1 MKDILKKPIKSV
13 DISYNNES
21 NKISYNEYYFSGIPI
36 PKDIKYEIKDNKL
49 NLSWNID
56 KYIFK
61 DLINT
66 FHVQIKVN
74 NKENTY
80 TTLFNEYSLD
90 NYETNVEYEV
100 KIRSCIDNLFGDW
113 SEIIKFKIDD
123 FKGNNSENNIFR
135 QIYNEKDNN
144 QKSVSLFS
152 NLNQTK
158 NIFGSQDKK
167 DNNTPSLFSFNNNQ
181 NKNESIFKSSD
192 NSPLFSNNNE
202 KAQGNSLFGSKPLFG
217 NSPQNSLINLFS
229 SGTNIFVNNDLT
241 KKSPQISLF
250 NNNFINKE
258 DKDEKKGSG
267 LFGNNNQNL
276 FTFGHKNIFE
286 EKSNDNIADNNEKDE
301 KD

>member
-90 NYETNVEYEV
+90 NMILKVIIL
-100 KIRSCIDNLFGDW
+100 KIIYSDKFIMKKI
-113 SEIIKFKIDD
+113 IIKNVII
-123 FKGNNSENNIFR
+123 IF
-135 QIYNEKDNN
+135 
-144 QKSVSLFS
+144 SVF
-152 NLNQTK
+152 
-158 NIFGSQDKK
+158 
-167 DNNTPSLFSFNNNQ
+167 
-181 NKNESIFKSSD
+181 
-192 NSPLFSNNNE
+192 
-202 KAQGNSLFGSKPLFG
+202 
-217 NSPQNSLINLFS
+217 
-229 SGTNIFVNNDLT
+229 
-241 KKSPQISLF
+241 
-250 NNNFINKE
+250 
-258 DKDEKKGSG
+258 
-267 LFGNNNQNL
+267 
-276 FTFGHKNIFE
+276 
-286 EKSNDNIADNNEKDE
+286 
-301 KD
+301 

>member
-1 MKDILKKPIKSV
+1 MKETLKKPIKSV

-56 KYIFK
+56 KYKFK
-61 DLINT
+61 NLINT

-123 FKGNNSENNIFR
+123 FKGNNSENNIFG

-217 NSPQNSLINLFS
+217 NSLQNSSTNSFS
-229 SGTNIFVNNDLT
+229 SGTNIFGNNDVT

-250 NNNFINKE
+250 NNNFIKKE
-258 DKDEKKGSG
+258 DKDEKKVSG

-276 FTFGHKNIFE
+276 FHLGYK
-286 EKSNDNIADNNEKDE
+286 NDNIADNNEKDE
-301 KD
+301 EDL

>member
-1 MKDILKKPIKSV
+1 MK
-13 DISYNNES
+13 
-21 NKISYNEYYFSGIPI
+21 
-36 PKDIKYEIKDNKL
+36 
-49 NLSWNID
+49 
-56 KYIFK
+56 
-61 DLINT
+61 
-66 FHVQIKVN
+66 Q
-74 NKENTY
+74 
-80 TTLFNEYSLD
+80 TLFNEYSLD

-123 FKGNNSENNIFR
+123 FKGNNSENNIFG

-152 NLNQTK
+152 NLNQT
-158 NIFGSQDKK
+158 NNLFGFQDKNENK
-167 DNNTPSLFSFNNNQ
+167 KLSNLFSFNNNQ
-181 NKNESIFKSSD
+181 YNNENIFKNSD
-192 NSPLFSNNNE
+192 NSPLFNNNNE
-202 KAQGNSLFGSKPLFG
+202 KDQGNLLFGQKIIGEDKPLFG
-217 NSPQNSLINLFS
+217 NSSQNPFN
-229 SGTNIFVNNDLT
+229 NIFNSDTSIFENNDLT

-286 EKSNDNIADNNEKDE
+286 EKSNENKMDNKEKDE